1 MRYTITLGD
10 WEQQKAA
17 AQGVRYDVFIVEQ
30 EVPVEME
37 WDEMD
42 ACSLHALALGE
53 MGIAIGTGRL
63 LPDGH
68 IGRMAVRKEAR
79 RAGIGSALLLALME
93 AAMQRGDRSLLL
105 HAQRHAEPFYRRFGF
120 VREGE
125 EFMEAGIP
133 HVVMRCTL

>member
-1 MRYTITLGD
+1 MKYIIALGD
-10 WEQQKAA
+10 WAQHKAA
-17 AQGVRYDVFIVEQ
+17 AQEVRYDVFIVEQ

-42 ACSLHALALGE
+42 ACSLHAIALDETG
-53 MGIAIGTGRL
+53 AAVGTGRL

-68 IGRMAVRKEAR
+68 IGRMAVRKQAR
-79 RAGIGSALLLALME
+79 GAGIGSALLSALME
-93 AAMQRGDRSLLL
+93 AAAQRGDRSLLL
-105 HAQRHAEPFYRRFGF
+105 HAQRHAEAFYRRFGF

-133 HVVMRCTL
+133 HVAMRCAI